1 MLRPQRYKK
10 FLTLA
15 KIDYFC
21 QKKNMKKLSLV
32 ALLVV
37 LPWASKLQAQFK
49 FAWGL
54 MSYAGAVNKNYT
66 QNFAPHSLGGYIEF
80 GTLIENHFEPGL
92 RLGNLYF
99 ISLENISIIANGQ
112 VMPYLRYYFLKMPLV
127 RPFVLGSVGLVG
139 NIGVAEKNTTILG
152 DFFVGARIGGGIRLA
167 KYMEIGLNYFYGG
180 QFLAKEKIAQGAT
193 KKLDIHSLEFSVAV
207 TFGGNLAEHYHNK
220 NRFN

>member
-1 MLRPQRYKK
+1 MFAKK
-10 FLTLA
+10 
-15 KIDYFC
+15 
-21 QKKNMKKLSLV
+21 KKMKKLSLV
-32 ALLVV
+32 ALLMV

-49 FAWGL
+49 FGWGL

-66 QNFAPHSLGGYIEF
+66 QNFATHSLGGYIEF

-99 ISLENISIIANGQ
+99 LNINNISVIANGQ

-139 NIGVAEKNTTILG
+139 NLGLSQKSVQRFG

-180 QFLAKEKIAQGAT
+180 NFTATNTINAKQNNYN
-193 KKLDIHSLEFSVAV
+193 IHSLEFSVAV
-207 TFGGNLAEHYHNK
+207 AFGGNLAEHYHNK